1 MKPSRARAVRVLKA
15 EHVLFKTKGMSATR
29 SPRATNNSAVQ
40 SACLESR
47 TRAEILATLQ
57 LALSSLAL
65 QFHPL
70 HPLRQVHLL
79 PYQPLLPRLPVRLP
93 PVRLHTT
100 PFAPVYSAL
109 QLKAPAQTIA
119 LSMKIACFSRT
130 RLATDRIAFHC
141 PALVQTNALLT
152 QIVLFR
158 LPRRRHP
165 HRRPVR
171 PRLQLPRRPQ
181 VLLRLV
187 AVLLRQVLLLPQLH
201 LHQAVALH
209 LRPVLRLVVVLLRR
223 VLLRPAAVH
232 PRQLLLRLRLPT
244 RFALTHNAFPFQV
257 PARVIVL
264 QTRIAFR
271 NRTLP
276 VLAKRAFR

>member
-57 LALSSLAL
+57 LVLSSLAL

-79 PYQPLLPRLPVRLP
+79 PYQPLLPRLQVRLP

-100 PFAPVYSAL
+100 PFAPVCSAL

-141 PALVQTNALLT
+141 
-152 QIVLFR
+152 
-158 LPRRRHP
+158 
-165 HRRPVR
+165 
-171 PRLQLPRRPQ
+171 
-181 VLLRLV
+181 
-187 AVLLRQVLLLPQLH
+187 
-201 LHQAVALH
+201 QA
-209 LRPVLRLVVVLLRR
+209 RE
-223 VLLRPAAVH
+223 
-232 PRQLLLRLRLPT
+232 
-244 RFALTHNAFPFQV
+244 
-257 PARVIVL
+257 
-264 QTRIAFR
+264 
-271 NRTLP
+271 
-276 VLAKRAFR
+276 